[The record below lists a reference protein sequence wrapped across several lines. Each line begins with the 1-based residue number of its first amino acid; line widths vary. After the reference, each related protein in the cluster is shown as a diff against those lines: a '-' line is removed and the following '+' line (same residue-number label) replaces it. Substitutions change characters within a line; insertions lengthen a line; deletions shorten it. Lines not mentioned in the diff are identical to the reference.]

1 MAQSTRAYTELRS
14 LIVCWDLPPGSPL
27 NEVQLAERL
36 GISRTPLRQAIQR
49 LAHEGLVRLTPGRG
63 AQVSEITLQDVV
75 SLFQMREAL
84 ETYAARL
91 CARRPDRARFADLQ
105 AAFETQRAQ
114 FETAEPEGGDYG
126 PYYALIAQLDEAVD
140 AGAQNPYLLSSL
152 AGLRGHLER
161 LRQIARRRPQRMLQT
176 AAEHQAIC
184 AAIHEGNESL
194 AAQATAVHIN
204 NSLRHIL
211 AALAEDVGGSE
222 AAGFLTARRDD

>member
-14 LIVCWDLPPGSPL
+14 LIVSWDLPPGSPL

-114 FETAEPEGGDYG
+114 FETGEPEGGDYG

-140 AGAQNPYLLSSL
+140 AGARNPYLLSSL
-152 AGLRGHLER
+152 ASLRGHLER
-161 LRQIARRRPQRMLQT
+161 LRQIARRRPRGCCRPPPST
-176 AAEHQAIC
+176 RPSVRPYTRATSPWPPRPRPCTSTTVFATSWRCWRRTSAEAKPQP
-184 AAIHEGNESL
+184 S
-194 AAQATAVHIN
+194 
-204 NSLRHIL
+204 
-211 AALAEDVGGSE
+211 
-222 AAGFLTARRDD
+222 

>member
-14 LIVCWDLPPGSPL
+14 LIVRWDLPPGSPL

-36 GISRTPLRQAIQR
+36 GVSRTPLRQAIQC

-84 ETYAARL
+84 ETHAARL
-91 CARRPDRARFADLQ
+91 CARRPDRPRFAELQ
-105 AAFETQRAQ
+105 AAFEAQRTR
-114 FETAEPEGGDYG
+114 FEAGEPENGDYG
-126 PYYALIAQLDEAVD
+126 SYYALIAQLDEAID
-140 AGAQNPYLLSSL
+140 AGAMNPYLLSSL

-161 LRQIARRRPQRMLQT
+161 LRQIARWRHARMLQS

-184 AAIHEGNESL
+184 AAIQEGNESL
-194 AAQATAVHIN
+194 AAQAAAVHIN
-204 NSLRHIL
+204 NSLRNIL
-211 AALAEDVGGSE
+211 AVLAEDVGAVKPQAS
-222 AAGFLTARRDD
+222 